1 MIERMFEKMA
11 LVAGVSTVCIGFA
24 ACGSLSPASTEE
36 SEFGHRTPVGL
47 DGRTTIVLT
56 AAEEGVEY
64 RLFAATYESAFIRPD
79 ILNRTAQGTDVA
91 VEVLIKGAFPDSCAQ
106 LHDVVQQRA
115 GNLVLVTLTMRR
127 PQGAICASVMRP
139 YRFYL
144 TLDGLFSPGPYSL
157 KLNDIS
163 HPFVVRNLPDN

>member
-1 MIERMFEKMA
+1 MIERVFQKMA
-11 LVAGVSTVCIGFA
+11 FVAGVGALCIGFA
-24 ACGSLSPASTEE
+24 ACGTLSPAGTEE
-36 SEFGHRTPVGL
+36 SKFGHRTALGL

-64 RLFAATYESAFIRPD
+64 RFFAATYESAAIRPD
-79 ILNRTAQGTDVA
+79 ILNQTARGTDVA

-144 TLDGLFSPGPYSL
+144 TLNGSFSPGPYSL
-157 KLNDIS
+157 KLDDVS
-163 HPFVVRNLPDN
+163 HPFVVRNLPEN

>member
-1 MIERMFEKMA
+1 MTQRLLEKMA
-11 LVAGVSTVCIGFA
+11 LAAGVSAVCIGLA

-36 SEFGHRTPVGL
+36 SEFGHRASVGQ
-47 DGRTTIVLT
+47 DGRTTIILT
-56 AAEEGVEY
+56 AADEGVEY
-64 RLFAATYESAFIRPD
+64 RLFDATYESAAVRPD
-79 ILNRTAQGTDVA
+79 ISSQTASSAEVA

-106 LHDVVQQRA
+106 LHNVVQQRA

-144 TLDGLFSPGPYSL
+144 TLDGSFSPGPHSL

-163 HPFVVRNLPDN
+163 HPFVVRNLSEN